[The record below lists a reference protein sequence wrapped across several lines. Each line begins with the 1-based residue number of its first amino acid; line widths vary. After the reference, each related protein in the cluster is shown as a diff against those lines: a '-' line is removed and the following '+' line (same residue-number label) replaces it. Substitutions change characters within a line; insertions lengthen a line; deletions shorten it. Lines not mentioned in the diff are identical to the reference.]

1 MLIDR
6 VDERAI
12 LEDLVD
18 AACRGASRALV
29 LHGEAGMGKTALLD
43 YAASLQSG
51 LRLLR
56 ISGVEAESQFGFAA
70 LHRLVLPFLA
80 DLDLLPTPQRDALR
94 SAFGLATH
102 SPADLF
108 LVGLATLTLLA
119 EVASS
124 GGGMLC
130 IADDVQWIDQESL
143 EALAFVGR
151 RLDADGIGLLLG
163 IRTSAETPL
172 GLAGLQS
179 LEIVGLPKDS
189 ALELLSLSASGPLD
203 AQVAQRIV
211 SETSGC
217 PLALIELAQDI
228 TAEQRVG
235 ADQLTDPIPI
245 SRRLEAHFRRQV
257 DSLPPEVQTFLLV
270 TALEASGDPPL
281 IRRVARELGCLGDPE
296 RLAVRE
302 NLIATGQRIEFR
314 HPLIRSAIY
323 AGADPAHRRKV
334 HEALAHSIDR
344 AAYPDRWARHVTA
357 TAIGYDSQLAA
368 DLETMA
374 EQARGRGGFTA
385 EASLLVQAADLTE
398 GPGLRS
404 TRLLAAAT
412 AATAAGAPHQA
423 EMLLSQARPGLS
435 DDLLI
440 AEAIRLGGRLRIPLG
455 QPAAAPALLL
465 AAARQFLPLD
475 IDSARDSLL
484 EAFDAYAISQHLTL
498 EIDGREIAQTALAMP
513 AARSDYP
520 RLSDRMLDGTAR
532 LLALGYSAAVS
543 DFLAAT
549 QILRDGP
556 NGTEDFTRW
565 TTYGMWVA
573 NELFDDRT
581 YAAWVERVENATRA
595 QGALMALLFTLI
607 AAAAHQIRAGN
618 FSGAEAH
625 YAEALE
631 LAAAIGQP
639 TDPYRPV
646 NVTLLAWQGN
656 EAGTRAAAETLIDV
670 GTAIG
675 SAVVVYLAQNALAI
689 FALGAGRYADALVA
703 GEYIT
708 RREAIGWT
716 SQTLPLVVEAG
727 VRSGNHVAAER
738 ALADLA
744 TRAEA
749 SGTPWARGL
758 LARSQALMAPDH
770 EAESLFTRAIEF
782 LDQTLVQTDLAVA
795 HLLYGE
801 WLRRQ
806 NRRVDARTEL
816 RMAYEAF
823 ASMGALGFA
832 DRAHSELLA
841 TGARARRRSVETK
854 NELTAQEL
862 QISRLASRGATNPEI
877 AAKLFLSSSTVDYH
891 LRKVFRK
898 LSITSRRQL
907 ERHLPQ

>member
-1 MLIDR
+1 MFIDR
-6 VDERAI
+6 LEERAI

-18 AACRGASRALV
+18 AAGRGASRALV

-51 LRLLR
+51 LRLVR

-70 LHRLVLPFLA
+70 LHRLLLPFLA
-80 DLDLLPTPQRDALR
+80 DLDQLPTPQGDALR

-119 EVASS
+119 ETASS

-151 RLDADGIGLLLG
+151 RLDADGIGLILS

-179 LEIVGLPKDS
+179 IEIVGLPKDS

-211 SETSGC
+211 RETSGC

-235 ADQLTDPIPI
+235 ADQIIDPIPI

-257 DSLPPEVQTFLLV
+257 DSLPPEAQTFLLV

-281 IRRVARELGCLGDPE
+281 IRRVARELGCHRDVE
-296 RLAVRE
+296 RLVARE
-302 NLIATGQRIEFR
+302 NLIATGPRIEFR
-314 HPLIRSAIY
+314 HPLIRSTIY

-334 HEALAHSIDR
+334 HEALANSIDR

-357 TAIGYDSQLAA
+357 TAIGYDNQLAA
-368 DLETMA
+368 DLEMMA

-398 GPGLRS
+398 DPALRS
-404 TRLLAAAT
+404 TRLLAAST
-412 AATAAGAPHQA
+412 AAAAAGAPHQA
-423 EMLLSQARPGLS
+423 EMLLSRARPGLS
-435 DDLLI
+435 DDLLV
-440 AEAIRLGGRLRIPLG
+440 AEALRLDGRLRIPLV
-455 QPAAAPALLL
+455 QAAAAPALLL

-484 EAFDAYAISQHLTL
+484 EAFDAYAISQHLT
-498 EIDGREIAQTALAMP
+498 IGTDGREIAQTALAIP
-513 AARSDYP
+513 AARSDDP
-520 RLSDRMLDGTAR
+520 RLSDRLLDGTAR
-532 LLALGYSAAVS
+532 LFAMGYSAASS
-543 DFLAAT
+543 DFREAA

-556 NGTEDFTRW
+556 NTTEEIARW
-565 TTYGMWVA
+565 ATYGMWVA
-573 NELFDDRT
+573 NELCDDRT
-581 YAAWVERVENATRA
+581 YAAWVERVENSTRD
-595 QGALMALLFTLI
+595 QGALMALLFTLFG
-607 AAAAHQIRAGN
+607 AAAHQIRAGN
-618 FSGAEAH
+618 FSAAEAH

-631 LAAAIGQP
+631 LSAAIGQP
-639 TDPYRPV
+639 ADPYRPL

-656 EAGTRAAAETLIDV
+656 EAGTRAAAQTLIDV

-675 SAVVVYLAQNALAI
+675 SAVIVYLAQNALAI
-689 FALGAGRYADALVA
+689 FELGSGRYADALAA

-708 RREAIGWT
+708 SREAIGWT

-727 VRSGNHVAAER
+727 VRSGNHAAAER

-744 TRAEA
+744 RRAEA
-749 SGTPWARGL
+749 SGTPWAHGL
-758 LARSQALMAPDH
+758 LARSQALMLPDH
-770 EAESLFTRAIEF
+770 EAESLFTRAIE
-782 LDQTLVQTDLAVA
+782 LLEQTLVLTDLAVA

-832 DRAHSELLA
+832 ERAHSELLA
-841 TGARARRRSVETK
+841 TGERARRRSVETK

-862 QISRLASRGATNPEI
+862 QISRLAA
-877 AAKLFLSSSTVDYH
+877 
-891 LRKVFRK
+891 
-898 LSITSRRQL
+898 RRDQS
-907 ERHLPQ
+907 